1 MPSLTKVPDSTLYLE
16 KASHKCYSIML
27 VPPLGTNTKKVRVS
41 PQPEKERKNKTTHD
55 RIMAWSLTLPP
66 PPSLLTFHAH
76 TSRSLFPDGV
86 SFTRLRHRPIL
97 SLVPSAGNKDADLRV
112 SSLPDQQRDDD
123 GDEPTPQDLQYVAQ
137 VKRVLELLRK
147 NRDMLFGE
155 VKLTIM
161 IEDPREVERRRLLGI
176 EYSEGPTRDDLVDAL
191 EEVNE
196 GKIPKNRAALQMLA
210 EELTLWPNIEDE
222 APKKKRGKS
231 LYAKATDTGIDPE
244 VAAKKL
250 NTDWD
255 SAAAEIEEM
264 NVDDETGVPPV
275 VGYGALYLVS
285 AFPIII
291 GISVVL
297 ILFYNSLQ

>member
-1 MPSLTKVPDSTLYLE
+1 
-16 KASHKCYSIML
+16 
-27 VPPLGTNTKKVRVS
+27 
-41 PQPEKERKNKTTHD
+41 
-55 RIMAWSLTLPP
+55 MAWSLTLPP
-66 PPSLLTFHAH
+66 PPSLSSSRLPTFHRH
-76 TSRSLFPDGV
+76 THSLFCNGV
-86 SFTRLRHRPIL
+86 AVTRLRHRRTSNTL
-97 SLVPSAGNKDADLRV
+97 SLVPSAGKEDTDLRV
-112 SSLPDQQRDDD
+112 SSIQEQQRDDD
-123 GDEPTPQDLQYVAQ
+123 EPTPQQRDDDAPTPQDLQYVDQ
-137 VKRVLELLRK
+137 IKKVLELLKK

-210 EELTLWPNIEDE
+210 EELASWPNLETE
-222 APKKKRGKS
+222 VPKKKPTKS

-250 NTDWD
+250 NIDWD
-255 SAAAEIEEM
+255 SAAEFEET
-264 NVDDETGVPPV
+264 NVDGDTEVPPL

>member
-1 MPSLTKVPDSTLYLE
+1 
-16 KASHKCYSIML
+16 
-27 VPPLGTNTKKVRVS
+27 
-41 PQPEKERKNKTTHD
+41 
-55 RIMAWSLTLPP
+55 MAWSLTLPP
-66 PPSLLTFHAH
+66 PPSLPTFHHRTFHHH
-76 TSRSLFPDGV
+76 TTHSLFSNGLP
-86 SFTRLRHRPIL
+86 FTSLRHRPIL
-97 SLVPSAGNKDADLRV
+97 SLLPSSGNKDTDLSV
-112 SSLPDQQRDDD
+112 PSLQEQQSDNEDED
-123 GDEPTPQDLQYVAQ
+123 DEPTPQDLQYVAQ
-137 VKRVLELLRK
+137 IKRVLELLRK
-147 NRDMLFGE
+147 NRDMIFGE

-176 EYSEGPTRDDLVDAL
+176 EYSEGPTREDLVDAL

-196 GKIPKNRAALQMLA
+196 GNIPKNRAALQMLA
-210 EELTLWPNIEDE
+210 EELAAWPNLEE
-222 APKKKRGKS
+222 AIPKKKRGKS

-250 NTDWD
+250 NMDWD
-255 SAAAEIEEM
+255 SAAAEIEEI
-264 NVDDETGVPPV
+264 NVEDDTQVPPA